1 MQRLSMIKASEIIG
15 GCHRRVCTS
24 TYEAVVTGGVSSC
37 KQVTTC
43 TDKHG
48 NSATVVM
55 KDAPD
60 GMCVVPN
67 RIPQ

>member
-1 MQRLSMIKASEIIG
+1 MKKLNAIEAANVIG
-15 GCHRRVCTS
+15 GCKDAVCTS
-24 TYEAVVTGGVSSC
+24 SYETVVVGGVSSC

-48 NSATVVM
+48 TTVSM
-55 KDAPD
+55 RDAAN

-67 RIPQ
+67 SALIK

>member
-1 MQRLSMIKASEIIG
+1 MKNLSMIEASTIIG
-15 GCHRRVCTS
+15 GTCKETCTS
-24 TYEAVVTGGVSSC
+24 SYETVVVGGISTC

-48 NSATVVM
+48 NSTVTS

-67 RIPQ
+67 SIRQ

>member
-1 MQRLSMIKASEIIG
+1 MQKLSMIEASNIIG
-15 GCHRRVCTS
+15 GTCKETCTS
-24 TYEAVVTGGVSSC
+24 SYETVVVGGVSTC

-48 NSATVVM
+48 NSTVTM
-55 KDAPD
+55 KDASD

-67 RIPQ
+67 RIRQ

>member
-1 MQRLSMIKASEIIG
+1 MQKLSMIEASAIIG
-15 GCHRRVCTS
+15 GCSETCTS
-24 TYEAVVTGGVSSC
+24 SYETVVVGGVSTC

-48 NSATVVM
+48 NSTITM
-55 KDAPD
+55 KDVSD

-67 RIPQ
+67 RIRQ

>member
-1 MQRLSMIKASEIIG
+1 MQKLSMIQASTII
-15 GCHRRVCTS
+15 VCRFKKKFTS
-24 TYEAVVTGGVSSC
+24 SYKTVVVVVLSTC

-48 NSATVVM
+48 STVSM

-60 GMCVVPN
+60 SMCVVPN
-67 RIPQ
+67 SARY

>member
-1 MQRLSMIKASEIIG
+1 CKET
-15 GCHRRVCTS
+15 CTS
-24 TYEAVVTGGVSSC
+24 SYETVVVGGISTC

-48 NSATVVM
+48 NSTVTS

-67 RIPQ
+67 SIRQ

>member
-1 MQRLSMIKASEIIG
+1 MQKLNMIEASNIIG
-15 GCHRRVCTS
+15 GCCKETCTS
-24 TYEAVVTGGVSSC
+24 SYETVVVGGISTC

-48 NSATVVM
+48 STVSM

-60 GMCVVPN
+60 SMCVVPN
-67 RIPQ
+67 SIRR